1 MAKIPNINC
10 YIHDG
15 NEYTIKGRLLGI
27 CTKQEKN
34 EIETNF
40 KIANRVFTKASTH
53 LSEIVERMLDI
64 SSTTKGNNAGNL
76 VIAIKTINNINVYT
90 KTLMITSALTLILE
104 EETTNDY
111 SKIEAQCE
119 DGSYLIIEDI
129 T

>member
-1 MAKIPNINC
+1 
-10 YIHDG
+10 
-15 NEYTIKGRLLGI
+15 
-27 CTKQEKN
+27 
-34 EIETNF
+34 
-40 KIANRVFTKASTH
+40 
-53 LSEIVERMLDI
+53 MLDI

-119 DGSYLIIEDI
+119 DGSYLIIEAV
-129 T
+129 